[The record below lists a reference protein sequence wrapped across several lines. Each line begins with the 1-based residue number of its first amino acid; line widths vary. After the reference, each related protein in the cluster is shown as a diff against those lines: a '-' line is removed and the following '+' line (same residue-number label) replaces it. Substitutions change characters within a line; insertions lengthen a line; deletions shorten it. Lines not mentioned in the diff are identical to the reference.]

1 MKKLI
6 VIILV
11 AMVPFLTMAQKR
23 SKKDKGVSKNVTSY
37 MVIKGIEVS
46 QNPDEEMG
54 DVGLTDKTN
63 NERRSQMKSIL
74 KGNTQFLI
82 HFDSGGQN
90 HKEERELMKNN
101 NQSMVAALNAASKK
115 GWEFISANVLKDG
128 EITTHY
134 YYMKR

>member
-101 NQSMVAALNAASKK
+101 NQSMVAALNAASIK